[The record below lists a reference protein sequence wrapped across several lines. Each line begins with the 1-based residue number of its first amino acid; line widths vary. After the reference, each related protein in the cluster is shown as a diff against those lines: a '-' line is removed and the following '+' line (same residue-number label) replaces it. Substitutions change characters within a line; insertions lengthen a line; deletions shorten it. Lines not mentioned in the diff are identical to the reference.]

1 MTEPTLLIGA
11 LESALVTL
19 AILAAI
25 GASFLM
31 GE

>member
-1 MTEPTLLIGA
+1 MTEPSLWVGA
-11 LESALVTL
+11 LESALVTI
-19 AILAAI
+19 AIFAAI